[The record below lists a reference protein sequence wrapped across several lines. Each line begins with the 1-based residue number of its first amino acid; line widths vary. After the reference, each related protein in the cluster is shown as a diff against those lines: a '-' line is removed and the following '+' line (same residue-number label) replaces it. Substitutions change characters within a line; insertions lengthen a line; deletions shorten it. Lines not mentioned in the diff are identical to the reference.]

1 MRILDQDGEVRRC
14 GAHKPSKIH
23 QHEDQFLLKTY
34 WWRESCTTKAVRK
47 IHPWLSR
54 KDRKSIGLGPM
65 PLKGLRRKGECMGR
79 HQPCRVTG
87 LSYTLV
93 APILRSHP
101 EKTNPWEDCWD
112 QQKGCGK
119 LGLHLW
125 GAHVWWLAQKVG
137 RREVCPSGWWVSHD
151 CLPLAPVEPRL
162 WPHSLCVTAWHW
174 IWENHNRGKDD
185 RGTQGPPGPELKAC

>member
-137 RREVCPSGWWVSHD
+137 QREVCPSGWWVSHD

-185 RGTQGPPGPELKAC
+185 CGTQGPPGPELKAC